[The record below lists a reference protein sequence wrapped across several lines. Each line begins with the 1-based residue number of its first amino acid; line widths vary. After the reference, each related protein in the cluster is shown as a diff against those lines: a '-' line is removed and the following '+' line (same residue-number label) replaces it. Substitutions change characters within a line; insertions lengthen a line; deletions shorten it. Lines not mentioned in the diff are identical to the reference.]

1 MPAAKKF
8 PEIAR
13 TTDGRPYA
21 QEGFITQLFRQ
32 PENELTV
39 SVVNF
44 CVVRIGEHAVATSST
59 AKAVPLFLAGTA
71 TLLGRAHFP

>member
-1 MPAAKKF
+1 MPAAKKI

-13 TTDGRPYA
+13 MTDGRPYA

-39 SVVNF
+39 SVVN
-44 CVVRIGEHAVATSST
+44 VKNREMREQITQRRSYRRI
-59 AKAVPLFLAGTA
+59 
-71 TLLGRAHFP
+71 

>member
-39 SVVNF
+39 SVVN
-44 CVVRIGEHAVATSST
+44 V
-59 AKAVPLFLAGTA
+59 K
-71 TLLGRAHFP
+71 